1 MDGKKSSPCCYTA
14 TTRCMLDETEIRTS
28 FLKFRR
34 PLNNGRKYLS
44 VVVVQQRLCL
54 WRVGI
59 IQSVPNR
66 RVLGR
71 WLRACLCL
79 LQAVVILAAVP
90 CQSVK
95 HAGLAALHRS
105 VSARVGCRGNRDV
118 IFFDAKMNLY
128 TSLHLPQPAILHS
141 ELSKQALHVSI
152 VTPQSACDPELAQ
165 VGQRWLCIHHC
176 RCRQLRPSLAQTTQP
191 H

>member
-79 LQAVVILAAVP
+79 LQAVVRLAAVP

-95 HAGLAALHRS
+95 HAGLVALHRS

-128 TSLHLPQPAILHS
+128 TSLHLPQPEQHS
-141 ELSKQALHVSI
+141 TASSPSKLFMC
-152 VTPQSACDPELAQ
+152 P
-165 VGQRWLCIHHC
+165 
-176 RCRQLRPSLAQTTQP
+176 
-191 H
+191 